1 MSRPADGGGGS
12 GPPDL
17 VIDYSLLHRLAGNMK
32 TLRTNVESDLR
43 MSGGMT
49 VASEAGPVST
59 GHVGDSYLYGALLA
73 FYRAT
78 QGPFSDALDAL
89 DQLSNLFGGIAD
101 AYFNVDADL
110 KSSGL
115 DTLAQM
121 AGGDWQSQKAAY
133 DDYLKRK
140 ADGTWPDDQPPPPK
154 PADNPSGTPAPG
166 TQVTYDDQGRVLT
179 QTTTVTT
186 SDGQSYTKT
195 VTYDYGDGKTS
206 PEYSATV
213 TYAGGETMTLNKH
226 NNADGSYTVTSVT
239 DGKTSTSTV
248 MPVGTDGS
256 YSQRDVNPDGAVTST
271 VVGNDGFGSFMK
283 VVTNPD
289 GSMDIYTG
297 DPNTNSWSQPAHV
310 DPPTPAPAD
319 SDPNLQWTG
328 P

>member
-1 MSRPADGGGGS
+1 MSNAADGGGG
-12 GPPDL
+12 GGAPDL

-32 TLRTNVESDLR
+32 TLRTNVEADLN

-59 GHVGDSYLYGALLA
+59 GHVGNSSLYGALVA

-140 ADGTWPDDQPPPPK
+140 ADGTWPADQPPPPK
-154 PADNPSGTPAPG
+154 PGDNPSGTPAPG
-166 TQVTYDDQGRVLT
+166 TQVTYDDHGRVLT

-195 VTYDYGDGKTS
+195 VTYDYGDGKAP

-213 TYAGGETMTLNKH
+213 TYAGGETMTLHKQ

-248 MPVGTDGS
+248 MPSVDGS

-271 VVGNDGFGSFMK
+271 VIGGNEFGGYTK
-283 VVTNPD
+283 TVTNPD
-289 GSMDIYTG
+289 GSKDIYTG
-297 DPNTNSWSQPAHV
+297 DPNTNAWTTTAHV
-310 DPPTPAPAD
+310 DSPDVPAD
-319 SDPNLQWTG
+319 GDPNLQWTG